1 MHRRRISVFA
11 LLFFLWILLSGRFE
25 PKFLIEGFLTCLIV
39 SILTTPMLF
48 MQYKNKTY
56 FVISVNPFKF
66 LFYLLWLFK
75 EIIKSSWDV
84 SITVL
89 NYNRA
94 NPEIVTFFCPFKN
107 PVAIA
112 VLTNS
117 IILTPGT
124 VTIDVSDNNEFTVHA
139 LTSTAAEGLLQGDM
153 LRRVGRLYG
162 EDV

>member
-25 PKFLIEGFLTCLIV
+25 TKFLVEGVLTCLALSV
-39 SILTTPMLF
+39 LTTPMLF
-48 MQYKNKTY
+48 MNYNGKTY
-56 FVISVNPFKF
+56 FVLGVNPIKF

-124 VTIDVSDNNEFTVHA
+124 VTIDVSDRNEFTVHV
-139 LTSTAAEGLLQGDM
+139 LTSAAAEDLLQGGM
-153 LRRVGRLYG
+153 LHRVGRLYG